1 MSEWWRYENLE
12 PCKEGQGWELGT
24 TQSHPDDFTDFHLDL
39 GCGKIPKARLGIDR
53 NGSGDILMD
62 LDSGEI
68 FGTKDDKELIDLVNK
83 GDASNGHMKWF
94 ADSGILPFPDESI
107 ESIVSHHFFEHLSSD
122 GFINLLDDCYRVLKK
137 GGILRIIVPLFPS
150 RSAWESSD
158 HKMWI
163 GKETFIDF
171 TGDENQEHWHESFAT
186 PYTKSRFKQ
195 TAIDYTPAPKIS
207 GLGGPDGKVQF
218 AVDGQIVGYELDTDL
233 IFSKPREIRVTLT
246 K

>member
-68 FGTKDDKELIDLVNK
+68 FDVDT
-83 GDASNGHMKWF
+83 DASSGEFLDCKRIDNGNFKSNF
-94 ADSGILPFPDESI
+94 GILPFPDNSI

-137 GGILRIIVPLFPS
+137 GGILRIVVPLFPS

-171 TGDENQEHWHESFAT
+171 TGYENQEHWHESFAT
-186 PYTKSRFKQ
+186 PYTKGRFKQ

-233 IFSKPREIRVTLT
+233 IFSKPREIRITLT